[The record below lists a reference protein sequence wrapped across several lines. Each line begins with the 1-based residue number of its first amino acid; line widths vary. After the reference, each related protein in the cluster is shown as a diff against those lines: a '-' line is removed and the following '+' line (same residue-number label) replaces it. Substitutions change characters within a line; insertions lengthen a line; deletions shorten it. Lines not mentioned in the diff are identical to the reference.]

1 MQLRL
6 PHVTDTKARFEA
18 KPQTKKHDDIDPD
31 ESERNTVL
39 KDISFS
45 VKEWRRNVKERMD
58 SDELHFEGNKMTLK
72 NESALDLDTCLP
84 KR

>member
-1 MQLRL
+1 M
-6 PHVTDTKARFEA
+6 
-18 KPQTKKHDDIDPD
+18 
-31 ESERNTVL
+31 L

-58 SDELHFEGNKMTLK
+58 SDELHFEGNRMTLK
-72 NESALDLDTCLP
+72 NESALDLDTRLP